1 MLEVI
6 FIFSDYVLTEQII
19 ASSNPFSVFGE
30 TESQKLLTGVMS
42 GGLEHG
48 VRKHRF
54 NDFLRLPTP

>member
-6 FIFSDYVLTEQII
+6 FIFSDCVLTEQII

-30 TESQKLLTGVMS
+30 TDFQKILPGVMS
-42 GGLEHG
+42 GGLGHG

-54 NDFLRLPTP
+54 NDFLRMSTP